1 MSLISSLEVGSPVEG
16 LYAVRDK
23 ERRLSRRGEP
33 FLLLTLADA
42 SGAVRAFVFDEP
54 DFFGEQFETGDRL
67 RVAGQ
72 VVARDGR
79 PAIRIRHLRPAPD
92 EATAE
97 HLLPRSHRDPEE
109 LFGFV
114 LHLADEVGDVALR
127 RVLAVVT
134 EDDALVKDW
143 KTMPCT
149 RSGHH
154 AYQGG
159 LIEHSVGVASICQTL
174 CQWHPRVD
182 SDLLVTAGLVHD
194 IGYTRMFRLAAT
206 FEVTEEGRLLGHLAL
221 GAEILDGVARRAG
234 LSDERRLALLHA
246 VGWHHGPPPGMAP
259 GSASPE
265 ALALWRVNSL
275 EAGVKARL
283 EGPGIQDV

>member
-1 MSLISSLEVGSPVEG
+1 MTLISTLEVGGPVEG

-42 SGAVRAFVFDEP
+42 SGAIRAFVFDEP
-54 DFFGEQFETGDRL
+54 DFFGSQFETGDRL

-79 PAIRIRHLRPAPD
+79 PAIRIRHRRPAPD
-92 EATAE
+92 EATSE

-114 LHLADEVGDVALR
+114 LHLADEVGDVGLR
-127 RVLAVVT
+127 RLLSVMT
-134 EDDALVKDW
+134 EDTALVKDW
-143 KTMPCT
+143 KTMPCS

-159 LIEHSVGVASICQTL
+159 LIEHSVGVASLCQTL

-182 SDLLVTAGLVHD
+182 VDLLVTAGLVHD
-194 IGYTRMFRLAAT
+194 IGYTRAFRLAAT
-206 FEVTEEGRLLGHLAL
+206 FESTDEGRLLGHLVL
-221 GAEILDGVARRAG
+221 GAEILAGACRSAG
-234 LSDERRLALLHA
+234 LSTERRLELLHA
-246 VGWHHGPPPGMAP
+246 VGWHHGPPAGMSP
-259 GSASPE
+259 GSASAE
-265 ALALWRVNSL
+265 ALALWRVNTL
-275 EAGVKARL
+275 ETSVKTRL
-283 EGPGIQDV
+283 EGPGIQDI